1 MAAVLL
7 LDCSSF
13 IRRTVCV
20 CVIEREREKG
30 REGGKEGE
38 REGERERG
46 RERER
51 EKELIKVGSHQQWRE
66 STKESSV

>member
-1 MAAVLL
+1 
-7 LDCSSF
+7 
-13 IRRTVCV
+13 
-20 CVIEREREKG
+20 VIEREREKG

-38 REGERERG
+38 RERG
-46 RERER
+46 RGRER